1 MTGENDAF
9 EALLDCL
16 EAGGD
21 YFQALGGQHLT
32 SRSSSELSV
41 IAHRQAAD
49 ALKQLEE
56 ILSVGAGTPAVEYVY
71 VSAARAAVA
80 ASILAN
86 RLAGPAGLALIQSR
100 PVE

>member
-1 MTGENDAF
+1 VNGKNDGF
-9 EALLDCL
+9 EAILDCL

-21 YFQALGGQHLT
+21 YFQAMGGQHLK

-56 ILSVGAGTPAVEYVY
+56 ILCVGAGTPAVERAY
-71 VSAARAAVA
+71 VSAAGAAVA
-80 ASILAN
+80 VSILAN
-86 RLAGPAGLALIQSR
+86 RLAGPAGLALVQPP